1 MSGRII
7 YTEDY
12 LSFLAAVFSEVRS
25 RGCHLE
31 EKRIEKEIK
40 ETNYEPGTK
49 YSIEPIH
56 YGNVFN
62 ECLSLEELNY
72 KKYIDEKYKARFV
85 TLFKAENED
94 AVNELID
101 EIATDIYN
109 QRVKGNPI
117 KTIFSR
123 IKNVFHK

>member
-1 MSGRII
+1 MSGRIL

-31 EKRIEKEIK
+31 EKRIEKKIK
-40 ETNYEPGTK
+40 ETNDEPGTV
-49 YSIEPIH
+49 YCIEPVH
-56 YGNVFN
+56 YANVFN
-62 ECLSLEELNY
+62 ECLSLEEISY
-72 KKYIDEKYKARFV
+72 KEYIDEKYKARFV
-85 TLFKAENED
+85 TFFKAENED

-109 QRVKGNPI
+109 QRLKI
-117 KTIFSR
+117 IRMELYSQK
-123 IKNVFHK
+123 